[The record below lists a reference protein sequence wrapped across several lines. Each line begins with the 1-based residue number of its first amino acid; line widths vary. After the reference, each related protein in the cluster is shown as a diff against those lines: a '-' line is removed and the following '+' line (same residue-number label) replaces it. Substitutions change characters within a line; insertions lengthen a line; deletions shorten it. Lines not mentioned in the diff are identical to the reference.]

1 MAGGARVARV
11 ARQAIENAW
20 LITGPLALLA
30 IVCSTF
36 LALAQAAASRR
47 AGGADTHLAAGV
59 AWDIALV
66 LFVALTAAQLPV
78 LRFVVR
84 RQTLTVTISEI
95 PLVLAFYYLPP
106 LIVVLVAT
114 AAAVVV
120 QVRRRL
126 GPAKFAFNVA
136 RSAAATS
143 LAGLVL
149 LALPPVRGV
158 GPGTWGILFAAVSTV
173 TLVTFAAVVGVI
185 TLLQG
190 WQAGLEIVKTSM
202 ASLLAAAVSMTVG
215 LIILIAMATTTWSV
229 LLLGALAL
237 AMAAVYRTYAQ
248 FLRQHRTLADIYD
261 LTRAMA
267 SSGQDSTLPDVL
279 LGRVRAL
286 MQAEYATLW
295 LPQHGRHPEVLLTAM
310 LDRPGLLDF
319 SKIPAALR
327 ERAVEQRRAIAVG
340 PRLDGERDELAV
352 LREAAAKDAII
363 VPLRS
368 GPAVIGTLEV
378 ANRLGGPNFFT
389 PEDVPVLETVAAHAG
404 VALENARLVDRLRHD
419 AYHDTL
425 TKLPNRRRITGAL
438 DEAVRIR
445 APGEVVAVL
454 LFDVGGL
461 RQVNESLGH
470 AAGDQVLAEVAERLR
485 ASAPS
490 SALVG
495 RAGGDEFL
503 VTLRL
508 ENAEA
513 ALALAARLREEIR
526 AEMVFDPL
534 TLDVDTA
541 VGVVVH
547 PDHGSD
553 AATLLQ
559 RVDLAATAAKSV
571 PGNVQLFNPA
581 LESRSLRRLGLAG
594 DLRRAL
600 DDGELEIYF
609 QPKVTLRDRRLVGV
623 ECLTRW
629 EHPTHGEVSPEDF
642 VAVAEHTGQLGRLT
656 EVVLREGLR
665 RSRDWAHAEQPLAV
679 AVNLAARTLTDPC
692 FPDRVRELLDE
703 YGVPPQRLTFEI
715 REAAVLDGTDRPIPA
730 LRRLRDLGVRLSVDD
745 FGAGSS
751 SLAYLRRLPVHEV
764 KVDRSFVQGM
774 ATDPGDLAIVNAV
787 VTLSQQFGLTVVAE
801 GVESELT
808 LELLQDIGCEIGQ
821 GFLFSR
827 PLPYERLEAWFGA
840 QVESESAGEVEPPRL
855 RVVPDRS
862 TILL

>member
-1 MAGGARVARV
+1 MTSRAAAVRRRGTDL
-11 ARQAIENAW
+11 AW
-20 LITGPLALLA
+20 LITGPLA
-30 IVCSTF
+30 F
-36 LALAQAAASRR
+36 LAVICCL
-47 AGGADTHLAAGV
+47 L
-59 AWDIALV
+59 IALV
-66 LFVALTAAQLPV
+66 TDDKKDAYGEWGLGLLLLTALVAAHLPV
-78 LRFVVR
+78 LSFIVR
-84 RQTLTVTISEI
+84 RQTLSATITEI
-95 PLVLAFYYLPP
+95 PLVLALYYLPP
-106 LIVVLVAT
+106 LTLVLVAT
-114 AAAVVV
+114 LAALIA
-120 QVRRRL
+120 QLRRRL

-149 LALPPVRGV
+149 LALPPIRGV

-173 TLVTFAAVVGVI
+173 TLVTLAAVVGVI

-190 WQAGLEIVKTSM
+190 WQAGLEVVRTSTVP
-202 ASLLAAAVSMTVG
+202 LLAAAVNATVG
-215 LIILIAMATTTWSV
+215 LIILLALKATYWS
-229 LLLGALAL
+229 LLLLAALAL
-237 AMAAVYRTYAQ
+237 TVALVYRAYAQ

-261 LTRAMA
+261 LTRAMTR
-267 SSGQDSTLPDVL
+267 SGQDGTLPDAL

-295 LPQHGRHPEVLLTAM
+295 LPAQGRHPEVLLTARI
-310 LDRPGLLDF
+310 DGRGLLDF
-319 SKIPAALR
+319 SKIPASVREQVVQQRQTVALGAR
-327 ERAVEQRRAIAVG
+327 LGGDRVQLAMLRAAST
-340 PRLDGERDELAV
+340 
-352 LREAAAKDAII
+352 KDAIV

-368 GPAVIGTLEV
+368 GEAVIGTLEV
-378 ANRLGGPNFFT
+378 VNRLSDVGHFT
-389 PEDVPVLETVAAHAG
+389 PSDVPVIETVAAHAA
-404 VALENARLVDRLRHD
+404 VALENSRLVDRLRHD

-425 TKLPNRRRITGAL
+425 TKLPNRRRISAAL
-438 DEAVRIR
+438 DEAVSIR

-454 LFDVGGL
+454 LFDVDGL

-470 AAGDQVLAEVAERLR
+470 AAGDQVLAEVAVRLR
-485 ASAPS
+485 DSAPS

-513 ALALAARLREEIR
+513 ALELAARLREEIR
-526 AEMVFDPL
+526 AEMVFDAF

-541 VGVVVH
+541 VGVAVH

-559 RVDLAATAAKSV
+559 RVDLAATAAKSM
-571 PGNVQLFNPA
+571 PGSIQLFNPA

-594 DLRRAL
+594 DLRKAL
-600 DDGELEIYF
+600 DDGALEVYF

-623 ECLTRW
+623 ECLARW
-629 EHPTHGEVSPEDF
+629 EHPAHGEVAPEDF

-679 AVNLAARTLTDPC
+679 AVNLSARTLTDRH
-692 FPDRVRELLDE
+692 FPDRVRELLAE
-703 YGVPPQRLTFEI
+703 YDVPPQRLTFEI
-715 REAAVLDGTDRPIPA
+715 REAGVLDGTDRPIPT

-745 FGAGSS
+745 FGTGSS

-787 VTLSQQFGLTVVAE
+787 VTLSQQFGLAVVAE

-840 QVESESAGEVEPPRL
+840 QLESEALVTPDVRRL
-855 RVVPDRS
+855 RIVP
-862 TILL
+862 

>member
-1 MAGGARVARV
+1 MTSRAAAVRRRGTDL
-11 ARQAIENAW
+11 AW
-20 LITGPLALLA
+20 LITGPLA
-30 IVCSTF
+30 F
-36 LALAQAAASRR
+36 LAVICCL
-47 AGGADTHLAAGV
+47 L
-59 AWDIALV
+59 IALV
-66 LFVALTAAQLPV
+66 TEDKKDAYGEWGLGLLLLTALVAAHLPV
-78 LRFVVR
+78 LSFIVR
-84 RQTLTVTISEI
+84 RQTLSATITEI
-95 PLVLAFYYLPP
+95 PLVLALYYLPP
-106 LIVVLVAT
+106 LTLVLVAT
-114 AAAVVV
+114 LAALIA
-120 QVRRRL
+120 QFRRRL

-149 LALPPVRGV
+149 LALPPIRGV

-173 TLVTFAAVVGVI
+173 TLVTLAAVVGVI

-190 WQAGLEIVKTSM
+190 WQAGLEVVRTSTVP
-202 ASLLAAAVSMTVG
+202 LLAAAVNATVG
-215 LIILIAMATTTWSV
+215 LIILLALKATYWS
-229 LLLGALAL
+229 LLLLAALAL
-237 AMAAVYRTYAQ
+237 TVALVYRAYAQ

-261 LTRAMA
+261 LTRAMTR
-267 SSGQDSTLPDVL
+267 SGQDGTLPDAL

-295 LPQHGRHPEVLLTAM
+295 LPAQGRHPEVLLTARI
-310 LDRPGLLDF
+310 DGRGLLDF
-319 SKIPAALR
+319 SKIPASVREQVVQQRQTVALGAR
-327 ERAVEQRRAIAVG
+327 LGGDRVQLAMLRAEST
-340 PRLDGERDELAV
+340 
-352 LREAAAKDAII
+352 KDAIV

-368 GPAVIGTLEV
+368 GEAVIGTLEV
-378 ANRLGGPNFFT
+378 VNRLSDVGHFT
-389 PEDVPVLETVAAHAG
+389 PSDVPVLETVAAHAA
-404 VALENARLVDRLRHD
+404 VALENSRLVDRLRHD

-425 TKLPNRRRITGAL
+425 TKLPNRRRISAAL
-438 DEAVRIR
+438 DEAVKIR

-454 LFDVGGL
+454 LFDVDGL

-470 AAGDQVLAEVAERLR
+470 AAGDQVLAEVAVRLR

-513 ALALAARLREEIR
+513 ALDLAARLREEIR
-526 AEMVFDPL
+526 AEMVFDAF

-541 VGVVVH
+541 VGVAVH

-559 RVDLAATAAKSV
+559 RVDLAATAAKSM
-571 PGNVQLFNPA
+571 PGSIQLFNPA

-594 DLRRAL
+594 DLRKAL
-600 DDGELEIYF
+600 DDGALEVYF
-609 QPKVTLRDRRLVGV
+609 QPKVTLRHRRLVGV
-623 ECLTRW
+623 ECLARW
-629 EHPTHGEVSPEDF
+629 EHPAHGEVAPEDF

-679 AVNLAARTLTDPC
+679 AVNLSARTLTDRH
-692 FPDRVRELLDE
+692 FPDRVRELLAE
-703 YGVPPQRLTFEI
+703 YDVPPQRLTFEI
-715 REAAVLDGTDRPIPA
+715 REAGVLDGTDRPIPT
-730 LRRLRDLGVRLSVDD
+730 LHRLRDLGVRLSVDD
-745 FGAGSS
+745 FGTGSS

-787 VTLSQQFGLTVVAE
+787 VTLSQQFGLAVVAE

-840 QVESESAGEVEPPRL
+840 QLESEAFVTPDVRRL
-855 RVVPDRS
+855 RIVP
-862 TILL
+862 

>member
-1 MAGGARVARV
+1 MTSRAAAVRRRGTDL
-11 ARQAIENAW
+11 AW
-20 LITGPLALLA
+20 LITGPLA
-30 IVCSTF
+30 F
-36 LALAQAAASRR
+36 LAVICCL
-47 AGGADTHLAAGV
+47 L
-59 AWDIALV
+59 IALV
-66 LFVALTAAQLPV
+66 TDDKKDAYGEWGLGLLLLTALVAAHLPV
-78 LRFVVR
+78 LSFIVR
-84 RQTLTVTISEI
+84 RQTLSATITEI
-95 PLVLAFYYLPP
+95 PLVLALYYLPP
-106 LIVVLVAT
+106 LTLVLVAT
-114 AAAVVV
+114 LAALIA
-120 QVRRRL
+120 QLRRRL

-149 LALPPVRGV
+149 LALPPIRGV

-173 TLVTFAAVVGVI
+173 TLVTLAAVVGVI

-190 WQAGLEIVKTSM
+190 WQAGLEVVRTSTVP
-202 ASLLAAAVSMTVG
+202 LLAAAVNATVG
-215 LIILIAMATTTWSV
+215 LIILLALKATYWS
-229 LLLGALAL
+229 LLLLAALAL
-237 AMAAVYRTYAQ
+237 TVALVYRAYAQ

-261 LTRAMA
+261 LTRAMTR
-267 SSGQDSTLPDVL
+267 SGQDGTLPDAL

-295 LPQHGRHPEVLLTAM
+295 LPAQGRHPEVLLTARI
-310 LDRPGLLDF
+310 DGRGLLDF
-319 SKIPAALR
+319 SKIPASVREQVVQQRQTVALGAR
-327 ERAVEQRRAIAVG
+327 LGGDRVQLAMLRAAST
-340 PRLDGERDELAV
+340 
-352 LREAAAKDAII
+352 KDAIV

-368 GPAVIGTLEV
+368 GEAVIGTLEV
-378 ANRLGGPNFFT
+378 VNRLSDVGHFT
-389 PEDVPVLETVAAHAG
+389 PSDVPVIETVAAHAA
-404 VALENARLVDRLRHD
+404 VALENSRLVDRLRHD

-425 TKLPNRRRITGAL
+425 TKLPNRRRISAAL
-438 DEAVRIR
+438 DEAVSIR

-454 LFDVGGL
+454 LFDVDGL

-470 AAGDQVLAEVAERLR
+470 AAGDQVLAEVAVRLR
-485 ASAPS
+485 DSAPS

-513 ALALAARLREEIR
+513 ALELAARLREEIR
-526 AEMVFDPL
+526 AEMVFDAF

-541 VGVVVH
+541 VGVAVH

-559 RVDLAATAAKSV
+559 RVDLAATAAKSM
-571 PGNVQLFNPA
+571 PGSIQLFNPA

-594 DLRRAL
+594 DLRKAL
-600 DDGELEIYF
+600 DDGALEVYF

-623 ECLTRW
+623 ECLARW
-629 EHPTHGEVSPEDF
+629 EHPAHGEVAPEDF

-679 AVNLAARTLTDPC
+679 AVNLSARTLTDRH
-692 FPDRVRELLDE
+692 FPDRVRELLAE
-703 YGVPPQRLTFEI
+703 YDVPPQRLTFEI
-715 REAAVLDGTDRPIPA
+715 REAGVLDGTDRPIPT

-745 FGAGSS
+745 FGTGSS

-787 VTLSQQFGLTVVAE
+787 VTLSQQFGLAVVAE

-840 QVESESAGEVEPPRL
+840 QLESEALVIPDVRRL
-855 RVVPDRS
+855 RIVP
-862 TILL
+862 